1 MKTSKI
7 ALIVYFTCCCLAII
21 GDILKS
27 ESLTLFTIPLI
38 IPSLAFYYFVNTKKI
53 SILSSLFLIFNF
65 IGDSVGLMNFDN
77 ELDYILLPFFISNI
91 ILIIVM
97 LKNLEKF
104 KFNLFNIIAIS
115 IVISFLSYVWG
126 VIVQLFNFSEG
137 TTQLQIALFGF
148 SLFLLATLA
157 TYNIVWRVNNS
168 NLFLMIC
175 CSCILISDVFYVIY
189 NFQNQLIVLDTIH
202 FTCQV
207 FSYIFFIKYVLLK
220 EEKVKI
226 LN

>member
-38 IPSLAFYYFVNTKKI
+38 IPSLAFYYFVKTKKI

-104 KFNLFNIIAIS
+104 KFNLINIIAIS

-126 VIVQLFNFSEG
+126 VVVQLFNFSEG
-137 TTQLQIALFGF
+137 TTQIQVAFFGF

>member
-38 IPSLAFYYFVNTKKI
+38 IPSLAFYYFIKTKNI

-65 IGDSVGLMNFDN
+65 IGDSVGLMNFNN

-126 VIVQLFNFSEG
+126 VVVQLFNFSEG
-137 TTQLQIALFGF
+137 TTQIQVAFFGF

-226 LN
+226 FN